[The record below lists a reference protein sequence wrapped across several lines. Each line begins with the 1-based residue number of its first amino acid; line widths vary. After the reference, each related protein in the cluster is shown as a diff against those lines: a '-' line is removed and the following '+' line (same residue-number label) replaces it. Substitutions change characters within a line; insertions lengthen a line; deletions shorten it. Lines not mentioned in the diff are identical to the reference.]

1 METPT
6 ISAELFHSVDLRVG
20 RIIAAEKFEAARN
33 PAFLLHI
40 DFGPEVGILKSSA
53 QITRR
58 YDVSELVGKQVVAV
72 VNLQP
77 RQIGPIRSQCLI
89 LGAVPHPGDV
99 SLLGADHEMEPGTRI
114 A

>member
-20 RIIAAEKFEAARN
+20 RIIAAEKFAAARN
-33 PAFLLHI
+33 PSFLLQI
-40 DFGPEVGILKSSA
+40 DFGSEIGILKSSA

-72 VNLQP
+72 VNLPP